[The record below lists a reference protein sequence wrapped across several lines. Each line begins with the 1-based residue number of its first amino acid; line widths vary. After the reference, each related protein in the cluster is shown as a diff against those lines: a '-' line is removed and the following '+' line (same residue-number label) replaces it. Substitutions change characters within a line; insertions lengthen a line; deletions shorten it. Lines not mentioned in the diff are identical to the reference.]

1 MNPVAELKS
10 SKIKVCLI
18 RKNNN
23 WHLLRPTISNR
34 ANTNFCHRVYA
45 KSSQSSTAV
54 IEILITAKFVANGH
68 EALCDFGNGR
78 VPSDP
83 LKFPILT
90 PAQWA
95 IQAVLTGLLIVQL
108 QGLIAGIP
116 LAARMRPVA
125 SYADDFTVVL
135 ATQLHQHAAIAS
147 AQYTSRLLP
156 FCHGSKNPNRS
167 LDRDTFGA
175 RDRGFRYGAPR
186 HPPPGS

>member
-1 MNPVAELKS
+1 M
-10 SKIKVCLI
+10 
-18 RKNNN
+18 
-23 WHLLRPTISNR
+23 RPTISNR
-34 ANTNFCHRVYA
+34 ANTKFCHRVYA
-45 KSSQSSTAV
+45 KSSQSSDAV

-68 EALCDFGNGR
+68 EALGDFGNGR

-95 IQAVLTGLLIVQL
+95 IQAVPTGLLIVHL
-108 QGLIAGIP
+108 QDLFTGIP
-116 LAARMRPVA
+116 LGARMRPVA
-125 SYADDFTVVL
+125 SYADDFPVIL
-135 ATQLHQHAAIAS
+135 AAQLHQHAAIAS

-156 FCHGSKNPNRS
+156 LCPGPKNPNRS

-175 RDRGFRYGAPR
+175 HDRGFHCSALR